1 MTLGRHPHTLRIATE
16 EAWAPP
22 EMLKRYQNLVGQIDD
37 PGYDSLWGFYGGG
50 KSARASQVFERLGD
64 LGERR
69 IADMD
74 AAGIDHQVIAL
85 TSPGVQVFD
94 AATGSD
100 LAVAA
105 NDELAEGIRRHPTRF
120 SGLASFA
127 PHAPQRAAQELERAV
142 TRLGFKGGIINSH
155 THGEY
160 LDNPKFW
167 DIFATAEQLDVPLYL
182 HPQTPP
188 KAMVTPYLEAGL
200 DGALFGFGAETAL
213 HMMRI
218 ITSGV
223 FDRFPRLQ
231 MVLGHMGEALPY
243 WMYRLDYMHAAQVRA
258 KRYECLKPLNRAV
271 SDYLRENVHV
281 TNSGV
286 AWAPAILFAR
296 EVLGADRVLYA
307 MDYPYQYETREVEA
321 MDNLPLDRE
330 ALRAFYQTNAQQ
342 LFKLDIPT
350 PTTP

>member
-1 MTLGRHPHTLRIATE
+1 MTITKHPHTLRVATE

-22 EMLKRYQNLVGQIDD
+22 EMLKRYQDQVGKIDD

-50 KSARASQVFERLGD
+50 KSARANAVFERLGD

-85 TSPGVQVFD
+85 TSPGVQAFD
-94 AATGSD
+94 AATATD
-100 LAVAA
+100 LAIVT

-127 PHAPQRAAQELERAV
+127 PHDSANAAKELERSV
-142 TRLGFKGGIINSH
+142 TKLGLKGGMINSH

-167 DIFATAEQLDVPLYL
+167 DIFAAAEQLDVPLYL

-188 KAMVTPYLEAGL
+188 KAMVQPYLEAGL
-200 DGALFGFGAETAL
+200 DGAVFGFGAETAL

-243 WMYRLDYMHAAQVRA
+243 WMFRLDYMHEAQVRA
-258 KRYECLKPLNRAV
+258 KRYECLKPLKKKI
-271 SDYLRENVHV
+271 SGYLRENIYV

-286 AWAPAILFAR
+286 AWEPAILFAR
-296 EVLGADRVLYA
+296 QVLGNDRVMYA
-307 MDYPYQYETREVEA
+307 MDYPYQYEPQEVTA
-321 MDNLPLDRE
+321 MDALPLSQE
-330 ALRAFYQTNAQQ
+330 ELHQFYQGNAERV
-342 LFKLDIPT
+342 FKLALVAR
-350 PTTP
+350 